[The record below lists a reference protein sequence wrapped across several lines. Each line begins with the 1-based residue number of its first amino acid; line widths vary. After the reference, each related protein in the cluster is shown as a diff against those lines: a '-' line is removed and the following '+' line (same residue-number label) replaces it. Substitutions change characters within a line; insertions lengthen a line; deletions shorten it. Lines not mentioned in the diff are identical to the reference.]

1 MTTAGRRSTAALV
14 FATVAVS
21 AAGCVDD
28 PPRRESDV
36 ASTTTSDAS
45 PVTRSEPVLTELP
58 EPLTREARLGVG
70 RVHVEVCG
78 GSGSGSGFFFEAH
91 TMATNRHVVEDAT
104 AAWVETPDGDRL
116 EVTKVEVSTVADL
129 ARLAVDGTAPTVLSF
144 SETVPSAGDRLRAIG
159 FPRGRDVT
167 ATEGRLVATEGGPD
181 ERFEISA
188 VVEPGNSGGP
198 VLDDRDQ
205 VVGVTTAIELDSGIG
220 LVIPIARLR
229 ENRRWVPYELRD
241 PSGCDG

>member
-1 MTTAGRRSTAALV
+1 M
-14 FATVAVS
+14 AVS

-36 ASTTTSDAS
+36 ASTTSDAS

-78 GSGSGSGFFFEAH
+78 GSGSGSGFFFEPH

-104 AAWVETPDGDRL
+104 AAWVETPGGDRL
-116 EVTKVEVSTVADL
+116 EVTKVEVSTNADL
-129 ARLAVDGTAPTVLSF
+129 ARLSVDGTAPNVLSF
-144 SETVPSAGDRLRAIG
+144 SETLPTAGDRVRAIG

-167 ATEGRLVATEGGPD
+167 ATEGRLVATEDGSD

-188 VVEPGNSGGP
+188 VIEPGNSGGP

-205 VVGVTTAIELDSGIG
+205 VVGVATAIELDSGIG

-229 ENRRWVPYELRD
+229 ENQRWVPYELLDPRD
-241 PSGCDG
+241 CNG